1 MSSVDNRAVHMTFD
15 NASFEKNLAETMK
28 SMDAL
33 KKSLD
38 FTNAKKGFA
47 ELDSASRGFN
57 LSHISQGIE
66 GVSNK
71 FIAMGTIAVT
81 TLANIVNR
89 AVDAGI
95 NVAKALTVAPISE
108 GFSDY
113 NAKLTS
119 VQTITNA
126 TGETAEVV
134 NGFFKEL
141 DTYADKT
148 VFNLSDMTSALS
160 KFTNAGVSLD
170 VAVPAIKG
178 IANMTALAGQ
188 GAGEAAIAMYNLSQ
202 SLAGGFLTTTD
213 YKSLNLANVAT
224 KQWKDYMIEAAIA
237 AGTLRRTGDDAFEI
251 LIDGSNA
258 AANTGQLFNNELSR
272 GWATADI
279 LIDVL
284 GDYGDVTTEIGKKA
298 QAAAQDV
305 KSLPMMFDTLKASVG
320 TGWTDTFEI
329 VLGNLEESKALF
341 TDLTTSV
348 SGFLERGATA
358 RNELLQGWKDLGG
371 RTKLIEG
378 IKDAFGALYQVLKTI
393 STQFGRFFGTLDS
406 KSLYDLTAGFASL
419 MDRIR
424 NSEDLFDRLN
434 TIFGGIFAALKI
446 GVEIVKGLVGVF
458 ADLFNH
464 FSGGA
469 GGQKALDFID
479 RIALGMIS
487 LHDTLVEGGGL
498 DAIFAAIT
506 DKLIAFGEALKN
518 PGELLNTIKEAISGF
533 FKGIDFGSFT
543 GIIEAIDRVKTYI
556 LDLLD
561 LENLNFDF
569 GFNFDIPDGITDFFK
584 NLFGNVDDTTSNSID
599 MAGGLDRISTALS
612 FLWDVVTGIGDV
624 IGFFFDKLVDI
635 GSWVLNTGGKVLD
648 FFEELGPNLQKAFM
662 SEEFDKFLEVLQT
675 IAGLMGGA
683 GIFGLGTK
691 GLGIN
696 ANVDLTG
703 GALPRF
709 NALLQSF
716 VGVGPSVTRT
726 FGSLT
731 DVFKAMQTQIK
742 AKAIF
747 EIAKAIALITASV
760 LVLSFIDPTALAKS
774 LTAMSV
780 GFGQLLGA
788 FAILNVIAAGPKG
801 AVNFAAISTG
811 LIALSTAMLI
821 LSGAMAVLATLSWEE
836 IGRGL
841 TGLAGSLL
849 ILVAATK
856 LISGGGGLSLI
867 ATGIGLS
874 AIAVSMS
881 ILAGAVKLFSLMS
894 WEEIGKGLATIAGSL
909 LIMAGTLQLMPA
921 TTILIGPGLLAV
933 AFALVELGAAM
944 LIFATMSW
952 EEIGK
957 GLTVLAGGLLII
969 AGAMNLMP
977 VSTILSG
984 PGLVAIATGLVILGA
999 ALKSFGSMKWEEIG
1013 KAMTVLASSL
1023 LILAG
1028 AMALMQGGIP
1038 GAIAVGVMAVSLLI
1052 LNKALKE
1059 FAKLSWKELGKGLA
1073 GIAAALGVL
1082 GLAALALSPVIGNI
1096 FLLGIALLALGAGF
1110 ALIGVGASLLA
1121 EAFQIIAA
1129 AGTAGIDVLMYAI
1142 DQLLI
1147 RLPEMARQLAVSI
1160 LEMADIILSAAPG
1173 LIEKLGEVVGALL
1186 DLITNNADNFGVAA
1200 TAWILSML
1208 KVIRD
1213 SAPDFIKTAF
1223 LLVMEFLQG
1232 VKDNAQEYAA
1242 AGLGIIT
1249 EFLKGVTQGIPGF
1262 IDAAIELIA
1271 TFLLELAAHAGELV
1285 TAGLAI
1291 LTSLLDG
1298 ITDNLDDIE
1307 DSVAEF
1313 IDRLILEIANLA
1325 GDIVDAGVDA
1335 LIAFLEGLAEDVPE
1349 IARNVGTMV
1358 TNIMDALADEFVAA
1372 VDRAAR
1378 IVIDFLNDLAEVI
1391 RKNDDSLSD
1400 AFANLGAAI
1409 IEGIIVG
1416 LVASAPK
1423 LITKI
1428 GEVMTDAIAEAGK
1441 FWEWGSPSKLM
1452 IRLGNDII
1460 DGLVIGLDQNG
1471 SDLNHKLVR
1480 ISNSAASTFQNAL
1493 ASAANALQETSDFN
1507 PTITPVLDL
1516 SGVQA
1521 TAAGIQGMLGTKP
1534 FTTDVSY
1541 QQANQLLAE
1550 TSQTD
1555 NDQDKEEPVRQITF
1569 IQTNNSPEE
1578 LSTARIYKNTR
1589 SQIEL
1594 ARKELENV

>member
-28 SMDAL
+28 SMDTL

-47 ELDSASRGFN
+47 DLDSASRGFN
-57 LSHISQGIE
+57 LNHLSASLD
-66 GVSNK
+66 GVSGK
-71 FIAMGTIAVT
+71 FIALGTIAIT
-81 TLANIVNR
+81 TLSNIVNR

-95 NVAKALTVAPISE
+95 NVAKSLTIAPISE

-237 AGTLRRTGDDAFEI
+237 AGTLRRTGDDAFEV
-251 LIDGSNA
+251 LIDGSNT

-298 QAAAQDV
+298 QSAAQDV

-348 SGFLERGATA
+348 SGFLEQGATA

-378 IKDAFGALYQVLKTI
+378 IKDAFGALHNILKTI
-393 STQFGRFFGTLDS
+393 SIQFGRFFGTLDS
-406 KSLYDLTAGFASL
+406 KSLYDITAGFASL

-424 NSEDLFDRLN
+424 NSDDLLDRLGVV
-434 TIFGGIFAALKI
+434 FGGIFAGLKI
-446 GVEIVKGLVGVF
+446 GVEVVKGLVGVF
-458 ADLFNH
+458 TDLFNH
-464 FSGGA
+464 FGGGA

-479 RIALGMIS
+479 RIALGMIT
-487 LHDTLVEGGGL
+487 LHNTLVEGGGL

-506 DKLIAFGEALKN
+506 DKLIAFGEALKH
-518 PGELLNTIKEAISGF
+518 PGELLDTIKEAISGF

-569 GFNFDIPDGITDFFK
+569 GFDFEIPEGLIKFFD
-584 NLFGNVDDTTSNSID
+584 NLFGNVDDTTSNSIEIS
-599 MAGGLDRISTALS
+599 GGLDRISNALS
-612 FLWDVVTGIGDV
+612 FLWDIVKGIGDG
-624 IGFFFDKLVDI
+624 IGAFFDILGDI
-635 GSWVLNTGGKVLD
+635 GSWVAGVGGNVLD
-648 FFEELGPNLQKAFM
+648 FFENLGPNLQKAIM
-662 SEEFDKFLEVLQT
+662 SEEFDKVLEFMQSLG
-675 IAGLMGGA
+675 ILLGGA
-683 GIFGLGTK
+683 GVGKIAKDGLS
-691 GLGIN
+691 IN
-696 ANVDLTG
+696 ADLSGGLLSELAKAFKKGGLIDVAKKNLEGLTG
-703 GALPRF
+703 VLDSMQTAIKAGALLKIAQAV
-709 NALLQSF
+709 ALL
-716 VGVGPSVTRT
+716 
-726 FGSLT
+726 
-731 DVFKAMQTQIK
+731 
-742 AKAIF
+742 
-747 EIAKAIALITASV
+747 TASV
-760 LVLSFIDPTALAKS
+760 VVLSFVDPDALAKA

-788 FAILNVIAAGPKG
+788 FAILNTIATGPRG
-801 AVNFAAISTG
+801 AVNFAAVSTG
-811 LIALSTAMLI
+811 LIALSTAILI
-821 LSGAMAVLATLSWEE
+821 LSGAMVVLSTLSWEE
-836 IGRGL
+836 IGKGL
-841 TGLAGSLL
+841 TGLAGALV
-849 ILVAATK
+849 ILVGATK

-867 ATGIGLS
+867 ATGVGLS
-874 AIAVSMS
+874 AIAISMS

-894 WEEIGKGLATIAGSL
+894 WEEIGKGLATIAGAL

-933 AFALVELGAAM
+933 AFALVELGAAL

-957 GLTVLAGGLLII
+957 GMAVLAGGLLII
-969 AGAMNLMP
+969 AAAMNLMP

-984 PGLVAIATGLVILGA
+984 PGLVAIATGLVILGK
-999 ALKSFGSMKWEEIG
+999 ALKVFGSMSWEEIG
-1013 KAMTVLASSL
+1013 KAMTVLAGSL

-1038 GAIAVGVMAVSLLI
+1038 GAIAVGVMAASLLI

-1073 GIAAALGVL
+1073 AIAASLGTLGLVALVL
-1082 GLAALALSPVIGNI
+1082 GPVIGNI

-1110 ALIGVGASLLA
+1110 ALIGVGAGLLA

-1142 DQLLI
+1142 DQLLL
-1147 RLPEMARQLAVSI
+1147 RLPEMAQQFATSI
-1160 LEMADIILSAAPG
+1160 LDMVDILLTAAPG
-1173 LIEKLGEVVGALL
+1173 LIEKLGAVIGELL
-1186 DLITNNADNFGVAA
+1186 QLIADNADEFGVAA

-1213 SAPDFIKTAF
+1213 SSPDFIETAF
-1223 LLVMEFLQG
+1223 QLIMDFLHG
-1232 VKDNAQEYAA
+1232 LERNAQQYAA

-1249 EFLKGVTQGIPGF
+1249 ELIKGLTQGIPNF
-1262 IDAAIELIA
+1262 VDAAVELIA

-1285 TAGLAI
+1285 TAGLA
-1291 LTSLLDG
+1291 LLLSLLDG
-1298 ITDNLDDIE
+1298 ITDNLDEIE
-1307 DSVAEF
+1307 DSVAEL
-1313 IDRLILEIANLA
+1313 IGRLIQEIANLA
-1325 GDIVDAGVDA
+1325 GDIVDAGIDA
-1335 LIAFLEGLAEDVPE
+1335 LISFVKGLAEDIPE
-1349 IARNVGTMV
+1349 IARNVGIMV
-1358 TNIMDALADEFVAA
+1358 TNIIDALADEFVAA
-1372 VDRAAR
+1372 VDRTAR
-1378 IVIDFLNDLAEVI
+1378 IIIDFLNDLAEVI
-1391 RKNDDSLSD
+1391 RKNDDDLSD

-1416 LVASAPK
+1416 LVAAYPK
-1423 LITKI
+1423 LAKKI
-1428 GEVMTDAIAEAGK
+1428 GSLMADAVKEAGK
-1441 FWEWGSPSKLM
+1441 PWEWFSPSHVM
-1452 IRLGNDII
+1452 MRMGNDII
-1460 DGLVIGLDQNG
+1460 EGLIVGLDGNANN
-1471 SDLNHKLVR
+1471 LNHKLIR
-1480 ISNSAASTFQNAL
+1480 IGDSAVSTFQNAL
-1493 ASAANALQETSDFN
+1493 DIASNSLQETSNFN

-1521 TAAGIQGMLGTKP
+1521 TATGIQGMLGTKP

-1555 NDQDKEEPVRQITF
+1555 NGQDKEENVRSITF
-1569 IQTNNSPEE
+1569 IQTNHSPES
-1578 LSTARIYKNTR
+1578 LNVARIYKNTNG
-1589 SQIEL
+1589 QIER
-1594 ARKELENV
+1594 AKRELEKL